1 MDFSATI
8 WYTTVSKGG
17 TSMKQEEK
25 NQKSR
30 AHILEHAFAEFAEQ
44 GYLGASVNAICA
56 AGKISK
62 GLLYHYY
69 ADKDALYLACVEA
82 CFQELTAALSAA
94 LNEQTVTPDQY
105 FDARLT
111 FFAQHPRHQ
120 RLFCDTVV
128 NPPRHL
134 HRELEECRASFDA
147 LNETMLTA
155 ILEKERLAPGL
166 SIPDAIAQLRIFE
179 DCVSSYLKNA
189 GQEAQQ
195 AEKHNQL
202 CRQTFQTMLYGLIAR
217 E

>member
-1 MDFSATI
+1 
-8 WYTTVSKGG
+8 
-17 TSMKQEEK
+17 MKQEEK
-25 NQKSR
+25 SQKSR
-30 AHILEHAFAEFAEQ
+30 AHILEYAFAEFAEQ

-56 AGKISK
+56 TGKISK

-69 ADKDALYLACVEA
+69 ADKDALYLACVQQ
-82 CFQELTAALSAA
+82 CFQELTSALSAV
-94 LNEQTVTPDQY
+94 LNAQTVTPDQY

-111 FFAQHPRHQ
+111 FFSQHPRHQ

-134 HRELEECRASFDA
+134 LPKLEECRATFDA

-166 SIPDAIAQLRIFE
+166 SIQDAIAQLRIFG
-179 DCVSSYLKNA
+179 DCVSTYLKNA
-189 GQEAQQ
+189 GLEQQ
-195 AEKHNQL
+195 QTDKHNQL

-217 E
+217 T

>member
-1 MDFSATI
+1 
-8 WYTTVSKGG
+8 
-17 TSMKQEEK
+17 MKQQE
-25 NQKSR
+25 KSR
-30 AHILEHAFAEFAEQ
+30 KSRENILNYAFQEFAGQ
-44 GYLGASVNAICA
+44 GYLGASVNTICS

-69 ADKDALYLACVEA
+69 ADKDALYLACVEK
-82 CFQELTAALSAA
+82 CFRELTDALSGQLDAR
-94 LNEQTVTPDQY
+94 TVTPDQY
-105 FDARLT
+105 FNTRLV
-111 FFAQHPRHQ
+111 FFGEHPQHQ

-134 HRELEECRASFDA
+134 LGELAQCRASFDR

-155 ILEKERLAPGL
+155 ILEKEHLAEGISVPE
-166 SIPDAIAQLRIFE
+166 AIRQLRVFE

-195 AEKHNQL
+195 VQQHNQL

-217 E
+217 S

>member
-1 MDFSATI
+1 
-8 WYTTVSKGG
+8 
-17 TSMKQEEK
+17 MKQEEK

-30 AHILEHAFAEFAEQ
+30 AHILEYAFAEFAEQ

-82 CFQELTAALSAA
+82 CFQELTSALSAA
-94 LNEQTVTPDQY
+94 LDARTVTPDQY

-111 FFAQHPRHQ
+111 FFAHHPRHQ
-120 RLFCDTVV
+120 RLFCDAVV

-134 HRELEECRASFDA
+134 HRELEECRTPFDE
-147 LNETMLTA
+147 LNGTMLTA
-155 ILEKERLAPGL
+155 ILEKETLAPGL
-166 SIPDAIAQLRIFE
+166 SVPDAIAQLRIFE

-217 E
+217 T